1 METHSKNTG
10 FGGLS
15 RRRCLAIWN
24 SAAWRASKGGKSE
37 NSIAWEAVTAGKSE
51 NSLAWEA
58 PTGGKSENSL
68 AWGAPTGGKS
78 ENSLAWGAP
87 TGGKSENS
95 LAWGAPTGGKSEN
108 SLAWGAPTGGKSENS
123 LAWGAPTGGG
133 EVKLLSLGSP
143 HGGKPPLAP
152 LTDRNKP
159 AVWAATPREAG
170 WIECENLCQIG
181 SQNSYQVE
189 DEIKSQREC
198 HITSQNILCE
208 ECLIKCNMKCQQA
221 CQRKCQRK
229 LPINC
234 QNARHIDGWKLYK
247 KCQHEKNECQ
257 RKWPTNVTY
266 NTKSHASRVSGKI
279 LK

>member
-68 AWGAPTGGKS
+68 AWGEKWKFPSLGSPHGGKS

-87 TGGKSENS
+87 TGG
-95 LAWGAPTGGKSEN
+95 
-108 SLAWGAPTGGKSENS
+108 
-123 LAWGAPTGGG
+123 
-133 EVKLLSLGSP
+133 EVKFLSLGSP

-159 AVWAATPREAG
+159 AVIVDSNTAFVPSVFSRKHPLLLLIHCANASLLALLSFESASVDSLG
-170 WIECENLCQIG
+170 
-181 SQNSYQVE
+181 
-189 DEIKSQREC
+189 
-198 HITSQNILCE
+198 ITSPTLTTPHLTHQLYPTPQCERGCLKPGHWRGIWQHHHLLRKIILIAMIPTLIACIMNILWTWRGYWLSSPSE
-208 ECLIKCNMKCQQA
+208 
-221 CQRKCQRK
+221 
-229 LPINC
+229 
-234 QNARHIDGWKLYK
+234 
-247 KCQHEKNECQ
+247 
-257 RKWPTNVTY
+257 
-266 NTKSHASRVSGKI
+266 I
-279 LK
+279 LHMICC